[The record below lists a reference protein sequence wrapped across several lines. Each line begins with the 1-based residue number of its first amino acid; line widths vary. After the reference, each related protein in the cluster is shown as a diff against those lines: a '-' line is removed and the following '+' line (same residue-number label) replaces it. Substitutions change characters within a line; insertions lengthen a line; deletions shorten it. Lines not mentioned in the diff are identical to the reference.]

1 MTLQSNDSLVKE
13 IIFIDPTVEDYQSL
27 IAGIYPDTKVV
38 ILDQMKD
45 GISQIT
51 ENLQGGTYKAVHI
64 VSHGSEGSLQLGSKQ
79 LNSSNLDSYKS
90 QLQLWAN
97 YLTDEADILLYGC
110 DVAAGKTGVG
120 FVQQLS
126 QLTGADVAASNDL
139 TGSAALGGDWDLEVK
154 TGKIETNVAFTPEV
168 RNSYRSILPSIYINE
183 ILFNPPGTDSPN
195 EYIELRGTPGA
206 TIPTGTYLVGIE
218 GDSGSNPGDV
228 QNIFDLSGKSFGS
241 NGFLVLLQKNNT
253 YSVNSSANKL
263 TNSGTG
269 SGWGNGS
276 TSSIGHSADG
286 SATDIENA
294 SASFLLIQTGFAPS
308 LSNDIDSNDDGTPD
322 GSVYSSW
329 TVLDSVAILDGG
341 TTDTAYGSIV
351 FRNGT
356 SGGLIQSR
364 ATVVNTLFTAG
375 YVGRW
380 GDSTGSEVTDW
391 VAAVDNF
398 GGSAPNWTLGTGSNS
413 PSAGVFAGQALNH
426 IGATN
431 FTAIPRN
438 TAPTLNNTGNPTLIA
453 IDEDI
458 SDSANV
464 GTRVTDLI
472 SGLITDADGD
482 PKAIAVTGVNNTNG
496 KWQLSTNGGTT
507 WTDFSTVSDNSA
519 VVLGAIPLYTDKLGT
534 APASQNW
541 LSFTNLSGASQ
552 SLSANG
558 TNLNTT
564 ANNSIYAGYTNYT
577 ATVTPT
583 LVNSNFP
590 TLNRTSGYSL
600 SFNMGLV
607 AESRTNSDRAGF
619 SVIVI
624 SSDGARGIELG
635 FQQLSATS
643 GNIFAQGDDA
653 TANPGGQ
660 TNSLFKAAENVSFNT
675 NLATNYTLSVQGDS
689 YHLLANGTDI
699 LTGPLRDYKQF
710 NGVPDL
716 YETPNFIFLGDDT
729 TSASGTFNLK
739 QVVLQTD
746 TRVRFVPNANYNGTS
761 DITFRAWDT
770 TNGTANGT
778 TGVNASNNG
787 GTSSFSNTS
796 AKATITVNPVND
808 APVVQAN
815 KTITL
820 NEDASNTPLN
830 ITAPTDVD
838 GDSLTITV
846 TGLSDA
852 IKGKVYLADG
862 VTQVNNNQILTA
874 AQLAGLVFSPVAD
887 ANGSAGIF
895 SYSVNDGTVSS
906 SQSITF
912 TVNSVND
919 APVVQAN
926 KTIMLNEDASNTP
939 LNITAPTDV
948 DGDSLT
954 ITVTGLS
961 DASKGKVYL
970 AGGTTQINNNQILT
984 AAQLAGLVFSPVA
997 DANGSAGSFS
1007 YSAND
1012 GTVSSSQ
1019 SITFNINSV
1028 NDRPTF
1034 TIGANQSVK
1043 TGAAQ
1048 QTIAG
1053 WARDFNSGAANESG
1067 QKVAEYIVEVIS
1079 NSGVVQ
1085 STPTI
1090 NLAGDLIYTPSAI
1103 GTAEFRVKVRDDG
1116 GTANGGFDT
1125 SISPTQT
1132 FKINVNSTT
1141 TNSINGTPNADNLM
1155 GTDQSDRISGLD
1167 NDDIIYGGLGS
1178 DRIFGDNGNDT
1189 LYGDLGIIFNID
1201 PKLIS
1206 DVQPVYGATFSMD
1219 DTIAGGAG
1227 NDKIYGNLGN
1237 DKLYGD
1243 EGDDQIW
1250 GGEGNDEI
1258 WGSYGND
1265 TLYGGSGKDT
1275 FVLVRGQGS
1284 DMIMDFTTE
1293 DVLGCAGAL
1302 KYSLLSPQV
1311 LNGDTLIIDKGTN
1324 QLLAT
1329 LKGFTGTV
1337 NYGGLF

>member
-1 MTLQSNDSLVKE
+1 MTLQSNNYLVKSVWQEERE
-13 IIFIDPTVEDYQSL
+13 IIFIDATVEDYQSL
-27 IAGIYPDTKVV
+27 IAGINPDTKVV
-38 ILDQMKD
+38 ILNQMKD

-51 ENLQGGTYKAVHI
+51 DNLQGGKYKAVHI
-64 VSHGSEGSLQLGSKQ
+64 VSHGGEGSLQLGSKQ
-79 LNSSNLDSYKS
+79 LNSGNLDIYKS
-90 QLQLWAN
+90 QLQQWRN
-97 YLTDEADILLYGC
+97 YLTDDADILLYGC

-126 QLTGADVAASNDL
+126 QLTGADVAASDDL
-139 TGSAALGGDWDLEVK
+139 TGNAALGGDWDLEVK
-154 TGKIETNVAFTPEV
+154 TGKIESNVAFTPEV

-183 ILFNPPGTDSPN
+183 ILFNPPGADSPN
-195 EYIELRGTPGA
+195 EYIELRGTPGT

-218 GDSGSNPGDV
+218 GDSGSFNPGDV
-228 QNIFDLSGKSFGS
+228 QNIFDLSGKTFGS
-241 NGFLVLLQKNNT
+241 NGFLVLLQKSNT

-269 SGWGNGS
+269 NGWGNGG
-276 TSSIGHSADG
+276 TSSISHNGDSQ
-286 SATDIENA
+286 TEIENA

-308 LSNDIDSNDDGTPD
+308 LNDDIDSNDDGTPD
-322 GSVYSSW
+322 AGVYSSW
-329 TVLDSVAILDGG
+329 TVLDSVAVLDGSSA
-341 TTDTAYGSIV
+341 TDRAYGSIV
-351 FRNGT
+351 FRKGTNGT
-356 SGGLIQSR
+356 AQSG
-364 ATVVNTLFTAG
+364 ATVVNTSFEAG

-380 GDSTGSEVTDW
+380 GDSTGSEATDW

-413 PSAGVFAGQALNH
+413 PSPGVFAGQALNH

-438 TAPTLNNTGNPTLIA
+438 TAPTLDNTGNPTLTA
-453 IDEDI
+453 INEDI

-482 PKAIAVTGVNNTNG
+482 PKAIAITGVNNTNG

-507 WTDFSTVSDNSA
+507 WTDFGTVSDNSA
-519 VVLGAIPLYTDKLGT
+519 VVLGAIPLYTDRLGT

-541 LSFTNLSGASQ
+541 LSFTNVSGANQ
-552 SLSANG
+552 TLTPNG

-564 ANNSIYAGYTNYT
+564 ANNSIYAGYSNYT
-577 ATVTPT
+577 AST

-619 SVIVI
+619 SVIAI
-624 SSDGARGIELG
+624 SSDGTKGIELG
-635 FQQLSATS
+635 FQQLSLTG
-643 GNIFAQGDDA
+643 GNIFAQGDGI

-689 YHLLANGTDI
+689 YHLFANGTDI
-699 LTGPLRDYKQF
+699 LTGPLRDYTRF
-710 NGVPDL
+710 TGSIDP
-716 YETPNFIFLGDDT
+716 YETRNFIFLGDDT

-852 IKGKVYLADG
+852 SKGKVYLADRATE
-862 VTQVNNNQILTA
+862 VINNQKLTA
-874 AQLAGLVFSPVAD
+874 TELTGLVFSPVAD
-887 ANGSAGIF
+887 ANGSAG
-895 SYSVNDGTVSS
+895 T
-906 SQSITF
+906 
-912 TVNSVND
+912 
-919 APVVQAN
+919 
-926 KTIMLNEDASNTP
+926 
-939 LNITAPTDV
+939 
-948 DGDSLT
+948 
-954 ITVTGLS
+954 
-961 DASKGKVYL
+961 
-970 AGGTTQINNNQILT
+970 
-984 AAQLAGLVFSPVA
+984 
-997 DANGSAGSFS
+997 FS

-1012 GTVSSSQ
+1012 GKVNSSQ
-1019 SITFNINSV
+1019 SITLNINPV
-1028 NDRPTF
+1028 NDRPIF
-1034 TIGANQSVK
+1034 TIGGNQSVK
-1043 TGAAQ
+1043 TGTGQ
-1048 QTIAG
+1048 QAIAL
-1053 WARDFNSGAANESG
+1053 WASGFYAGAANESG

-1085 STPTI
+1085 GTPTI
-1090 NLAGDLIYTPSAI
+1090 NLAGDFIYTPSAI

-1125 SISPTQT
+1125 SISTTQT
-1132 FKINVNSTT
+1132 FKITVNPTA
-1141 TNSINGTPNADNLM
+1141 TNSINGTPNPDNLT

-1167 NDDIIYGGLGS
+1167 NNDTIYGGLGS
-1178 DRIFGDNGNDT
+1178 DRIFGNNGNDT
-1189 LYGDLGIIFNID
+1189 LYGDLGI
-1201 PKLIS
+1201 KS
-1206 DVQPVYGATFSMD
+1206 DNSDIQPVYGLTFSMD

-1227 NDKIYGNLGN
+1227 SDKIYGNLGN

-1243 EGDDQIW
+1243 EGDDFIW

-1258 WGSYGND
+1258 WGGYDND
-1265 TLYGGSGKDT
+1265 TLSGGAGKDA
-1275 FVLVRGQGS
+1275 FVLVRGQKA

-1302 KYSLLSPQV
+1302 RYSSLIFTKQ
-1311 LNGDTLIIDKGTN
+1311 NGDTLITDKSTN
-1324 QLLAT
+1324 ELLAT
-1329 LKGFTGTV
+1329 LKGFIGSA
-1337 NYGGLF
+1337 NNGGLF